1 MTVRFALLQL
11 MLALGLGV
19 AAQAPTADENA
30 LLWEI
35 AGKNLPTS
43 SYLFGTIHI
52 LPAENFLLTEA
63 TQRAF
68 DNSHRVA
75 FEIDTEAMMSP
86 LGMMG
91 MLSKM
96 YMNNDTTLKDLLSPE
111 DYQLVTEHFAGMGMP
126 MFIMGRIKPM
136 FLSIMAGQDMEAGA
150 KGMGMM
156 GENSKSYELELTQRA
171 KTQKKPIAGLETA
184 AFQMS
189 LFDSIPYAAQATM
202 LMDAIKGEG
211 DNSADAMMEKMI
223 TLYTSQDIVGMQAL
237 MHTDQAGGLGGYEE
251 LLLLKR
257 NRNWIPVMEKMM
269 ARERVFFAVGA
280 GHLAGDEGV
289 IALLRKAGYTLTPIQ
304 D

>member
-11 MLALGLGV
+11 MLALGFGA
-19 AAQAPTADENA
+19 AAQAPTTDENA

-35 AGKNLPTS
+35 AGKDLPTS

-52 LPAENFLLTEA
+52 IPAENFLLTDA

-68 DNSHRVA
+68 DSSPRVA

-86 LGMMG
+86 MGMMG

-96 YMNNDTTLKDLLSPE
+96 YMNNDTTLKDLLTAE
-111 DYQLVTEHFAGMGMP
+111 DYQLVNEHFAEMGMP

-156 GENSKSYELELTQRA
+156 SEGSKSYELELTERA
-171 KTQKKPIAGLETA
+171 KTQKKPIVGLETA

-211 DNSADAMMEKMI
+211 DNSADATMEKMI
-223 TLYTSQDIVGMQAL
+223 TLYTSQDIVGMQDL
-237 MHTDQAGGLGGYEE
+237 MHTDQAGLGDYEE

-269 ARERVFFAVGA
+269 AQERVFFAVGA
-280 GHLAGDEGV
+280 GHLAGEEGV
-289 IALLRKAGYTLTPIQ
+289 IALLRKEGYTLSPVR